1 MITKRDFILRGSFFV
16 ISIILLSGNELHSI
30 ETLILLSG
38 NELHSIETLILLS
51 GNELHSIET
60 LLQQL
65 VRALKLTTL
74 TLWQH
79 IALSTAHEP
88 RPVLIRCID
97 FS

>member
-1 MITKRDFILRGSFFV
+1 MITKRNFILRGSFFV
-16 ISIILLSGNELHSI
+16 ISI
-30 ETLILLSG
+30 
-38 NELHSIETLILLS
+38 ILLS

-79 IALSTAHEP
+79 VALSTAHEP